1 MVEESNARG
10 GGPQAQ
16 AGTRCR
22 AGRSIATVV
31 GSHCGGERAGCEPSG
46 GSAINRTATVLVG
59 FDATAAAIDS
69 AGYQPEQR
77 VARESSG
84 VRTGRGWQSRCCRT
98 VSVLDRRSQ
107 GFGRTVDGVVVLRS
121 RLSILLASCLL
132 VWVAGGATCHR
143 RTSLAD
149 LNPPPVIF
157 TETPSAAELI
167 AAINRTDAV
176 QKMQSTST
184 TVELLDSPLPIK
196 RLNATL
202 ALERPRRLRMRVSV
216 PIALGAG
223 MDVGSND
230 EVFWMR
236 YPEGMQQTLLFARHE
251 EFQHHMLGSPLPVDP
266 TWITEALGLL
276 HIDPSAV
283 IGEPIVRADK
293 KLELRTQVPTASG
306 VYTRVLHVDAQG
318 GFVRDQYLY
327 APDGRLVASANGA
340 EHRFYEEARIVLP
353 HSVRVQLQPV
363 AAPPLGL
370 QIEIGSYVLNQLLGS
385 DPNLFAMPADGNG
398 QVIDLSRIGGNL
410 PPASLNPNVTLG
422 QPSGVTQTS
431 TYVPTASYS
440 PTLRGTQ
447 LR

>member
-1 MVEESNARG
+1 L
-10 GGPQAQ
+10 
-16 AGTRCR
+16 
-22 AGRSIATVV
+22 
-31 GSHCGGERAGCEPSG
+31 
-46 GSAINRTATVLVG
+46 TVL
-59 FDATAAAIDS
+59 F
-69 AGYQPEQR
+69 
-77 VARESSG
+77 
-84 VRTGRGWQSRCCRT
+84 
-98 VSVLDRRSQ
+98 
-107 GFGRTVDGVVVLRS
+107 
-121 RLSILLASCLL
+121 ASCLL

-143 RTSLAD
+143 RTNLAD

-157 TETPSAAELI
+157 TETPRVEELI
-167 AAINRTDAV
+167 AAINRTDSV

-184 TVELLDSPLPIK
+184 TVELLDSPLPVK

-236 YPEGMQQTLLFARHE
+236 YPEGMQQTLLFARHA
-251 EFQHHMLGSPLPVDP
+251 EFQHSMVGSPLPVDP

-276 HIDPSAV
+276 HVDPASV
-283 IGEPIVRADK
+283 IGEPIVSAGN

-306 VYTRVLHVDAQG
+306 VYTRRLLLDAQG
-318 GFVRDQYLY
+318 GYVVEQYLY
-327 APDGRLVASANGA
+327 SPDGRLVASANCA

-353 HSVRVQLQPV
+353 HSVRIQLQPV
-363 AAPPLGL
+363 AAPPIGL

-410 PPASLNPNVTLG
+410 PPASLNPGVTLG
-422 QPSGVTQTS
+422 QPVNAQPTS
-431 TYVPTASYS
+431 TYVPTASYG
-440 PTLRGTQ
+440 PAYRGTQ